1 MIEAAVKRAID
12 RCGPRILQEKD
23 LLFNC
28 LEDLMPDDR
37 EALCGFSS
45 LYDNRTGKL
54 LFDLYTAEK
63 DKKPSYR
70 SELESYLKRRI
81 EYQAGSE
88 LLNLLNSREFFGV
101 FGDGENGMENKSDA
115 FVKIKERNGINSSQA
130 GKTKIQESS
139 NINKIDEFVWNGLES
154 GNCYEFGVYPYW
166 QNGTREKI
174 VWRVLH
180 IKGNRAL
187 LISNKILDTLP
198 FELVMDSIQGQQKVL
213 LEEWLN
219 TFFYTQAFSKY
230 EMARLILNEDTR
242 QLISL
247 PSLQEIRN
255 FFSDDPEAV
264 IKTYNQ
270 GKAKALPTPYAV
282 ERGTEVSMSKRY
294 AFWWLRD
301 YIKESK
307 RVLCINRN
315 GSIYEAGKETGSK
328 VGVRPIIWLR
338 EN

>member
-1 MIEAAVKRAID
+1 MIEAAVKRVID

-28 LEDLMPDDR
+28 LEDLMPNDR
-37 EALCGFSS
+37 EVLRGFSS
-45 LYDNRTGKL
+45 LYDNGTGKL

-63 DKKPSYR
+63 DKKSSYR
-70 SELESYLKRRI
+70 SELESHLKRRI
-81 EYQAGSE
+81 EYQAGNE
-88 LLNLLNSREFFGV
+88 LLNLLSSRELFDV
-101 FGDGENGMENKSDA
+101 FGDDQNSMESKSDV
-115 FVKIKERNGINSSQA
+115 FTEIKERNGINSFQV
-130 GKTKIQESS
+130 GKTKTQENS
-139 NINKIDEFVWNGLES
+139 NTNKISGFVWNRLKA
-154 GNCYEFGVYPYW
+154 GNCYEFGEYPYW

-180 IKGNRAL
+180 IKGNSAL

-198 FELVMDSIQGQQKVL
+198 FEFVMDSIHGQQKVL

-219 TFFYTQAFSKY
+219 TFFYKQAFSKY
-230 EMARLILNEDTR
+230 EMARLILNEGTR

-247 PSLQEIRN
+247 PSLQEIRK
-255 FFSDDPEAV
+255 FFSDDPEAAV
-264 IKTYNQ
+264 KTYIR

-301 YIKESK
+301 YVKESK

-315 GSIYEAGKETGSK
+315 GSVYEAGKEAGSK
-328 VGVRPIIWLR
+328 VGVRPVIWLR
-338 EN
+338 EK